1 VHALVFGTCGYAEAE
16 KQNMNTRW
24 LFEKNMQGPPYIETI
39 IFQPFDMPDWS
50 LHSTFRAMHEM
61 APVQLAPR
69 LEIWLDLP
77 RLAKERSTAEP
88 VGSLMLGTWSSEFKA
103 AVKQLE
109 PYRNVL
115 KPRGNRN
122 FHCEPLHVRH
132 LPFTQMTQR
141 IRDMM
146 RLIFDTNAV
155 ASPTRP
161 DLVRA
166 SASLES
172 PRIEPQPSGF
182 RGSAVASANEAKG
195 L

>member
-1 VHALVFGTCGYAEAE
+1 
-16 KQNMNTRW
+16 
-24 LFEKNMQGPPYIETI
+24 
-39 IFQPFDMPDWS
+39 
-50 LHSTFRAMHEM
+50 
-61 APVQLAPR
+61 
-69 LEIWLDLP
+69 
-77 RLAKERSTAEP
+77 
-88 VGSLMLGTWSSEFKA
+88 MLGTWSSEFKA
-103 AVKQLE
+103 AVKKLE

-115 KPRGNRN
+115 KPRPRADRN
-122 FHCEPLHVRH
+122 FHCEPLYVRD

-161 DLVRA
+161 NLVRA

-182 RGSAVASANEAKG
+182 RGSVVASANEAKG